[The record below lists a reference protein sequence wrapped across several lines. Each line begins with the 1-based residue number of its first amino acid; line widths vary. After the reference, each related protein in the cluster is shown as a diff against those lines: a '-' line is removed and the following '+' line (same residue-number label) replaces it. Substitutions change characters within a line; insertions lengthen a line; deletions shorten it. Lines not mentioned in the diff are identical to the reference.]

1 MSLNRISP
9 LRTSYREL
17 LAIRGKHQQ
26 QKGWAIDV
34 LSGLARPREETIRIK
49 SVVE

>member
-1 MSLNRISP
+1 MSH
-9 LRTSYREL
+9 E
-17 LAIRGKHQQ
+17 
-26 QKGWAIDV
+26 GWAIGV